1 MLNKYLTIF
10 DNHTDYEQ
18 FAANEDVVRPNVSFC
33 RDREKEV
40 HYLYD
45 AGVAK
50 LYNGT
55 ELLGSIQL
63 GFGENQED
71 TSIGYHDTFGNLT
84 YISFITTS
92 NFDKIQIICRKNISN
107 LKVVGVFN
115 ADTAQFTYSISNDII
130 TIESTEGKWNGSFVS
145 NFNFDLSYKVN
156 NKNYQSTISINDYK

>member
-40 HYLYD
+40 HYMYD
-45 AGVAK
+45 GGVAK

-55 ELLGSIQL
+55 ELLDNKQL
-63 GFGENQED
+63 SFGENQEN
-71 TSIGYHDTFGNLT
+71 TSIGYHEPLGNLT
-84 YISFITTS
+84 YISFTTTS
-92 NFDKIQIICRKNISN
+92 NFDKIQIVGRKNISN
-107 LKVVGVFN
+107 LKVVGILN
-115 ADTAQFTYSISNDII
+115 ANNAQFTYSISNDII

-156 NKNYQSTISINDYK
+156 NRNYQSTIGINDYK